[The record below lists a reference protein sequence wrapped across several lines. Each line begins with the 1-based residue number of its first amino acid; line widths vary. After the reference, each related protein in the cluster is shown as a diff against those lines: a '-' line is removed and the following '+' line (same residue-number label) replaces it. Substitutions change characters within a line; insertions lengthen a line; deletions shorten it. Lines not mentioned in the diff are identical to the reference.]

1 MNVAFDL
8 ERLRDAG
15 LLSRLAPRWEESI
28 DGRLLRVAM
37 AEGPSGELI
46 ELLQPSRQTKQSR
59 SKDR

>member
-1 MNVAFDL
+1 VNVAFDL

-28 DGRLLRVAM
+28 DGRLLRVEM